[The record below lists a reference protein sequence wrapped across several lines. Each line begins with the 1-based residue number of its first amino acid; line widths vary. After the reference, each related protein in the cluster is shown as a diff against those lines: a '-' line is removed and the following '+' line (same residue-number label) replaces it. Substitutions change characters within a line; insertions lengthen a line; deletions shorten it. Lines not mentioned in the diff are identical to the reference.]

1 VTEPSRT
8 RAVVGAPADAP
19 RLAPPEYAAGPA
31 PAVASGVGKLAGWKL
46 AEPVRL
52 YLYSVIALVIVPGLN
67 LAGWLVGQ
75 WPAFAISSAAV
86 VLAVAGAGEAARAS
100 TYSLASHLRGI
111 AGVGARVR
119 AGQIANGLDL

>member
-75 WPAFAISSAAV
+75 WPAFAISSAA
-86 VLAVAGAGEAARAS
+86 RAS